1 MSVFNKDKN
10 NCYYNNIFSENNSYE
25 LTKNNDNKFL
35 SKL

>member
-10 NCYYNNIFSENNSYE
+10 SYHYNNIFLENSSSE